1 MASVETPGMP
11 RLDPTPLP
19 AGHPNLFRR
28 LDVEIKIQKPNYYR
42 LSAMMCESDLK
53 DTRDIFAIAIDEFS
67 LTVEQRAVA
76 LRWKELM
83 DKQREMPK

>member
-1 MASVETPGMP
+1 ME
-11 RLDPTPLP
+11 L
-19 AGHPNLFRR
+19 
-28 LDVEIKIQKPNYYR
+28 KIHKPSYYR
-42 LSAMMCESDLK
+42 LTAMMCEADLK

-83 DKQREMPK
+83 DKQREMPR